1 VEGQAC
7 RTRRLFPRAGP
18 AGRLMLLAALAA
30 AAWAQSASFEAPVL
44 GYAFDAAAGSIRP
57 ILGVP
62 GAARF
67 EAPFRSEGALR
78 QAALAPWRDYAL
90 AEMDGELRIVRWDGG
105 AISSHPLDGAP
116 AEPGR
121 IAFSPSGA
129 SVALD
134 AAGRIEVWSGM
145 PERAVLTRRIEHPG
159 PVDALAVTDDGRT
172 AAVAS
177 AGTVVLYSPG
187 GAKAIAEGGRISS
200 LAFAL
205 AGSDLAIA
213 DEERNEVLLAG
224 AGVLSRDFEKPSSV
238 SFSADGGKLIV
249 ASAARS
255 AVALIDLASREVST
269 ASCDCRVE
277 TLNRARG
284 NAVFRL
290 SDSAKGHAPLFDGD
304 GAEPRIVF
312 VAAGEEWK

>member
-1 VEGQAC
+1 
-7 RTRRLFPRAGP
+7 
-18 AGRLMLLAALAA
+18 MLLAALAA

-44 GYAFDAAAGSIRP
+44 GYALDAAAGSIRP

-67 EAPFRSEGALR
+67 EAPFRLEGALLE
-78 QAALAPWRDYAL
+78 AALAPWRDYAL
-90 AEMDGELRIVRWDGG
+90 AEVNGETRMVRWDGG
-105 AISSHPLDGAP
+105 AISWHPLDGFP
-116 AEPGR
+116 ASPGR

-134 AAGRIEVWSGM
+134 AAGGIEIWSGM
-145 PERAVLTRRIEHPG
+145 PERPLLTRRIEHPG
-159 PVDALAVTDDGRT
+159 PVDALAVADDGRT

-177 AGTVVLYSPG
+177 GGTVILYSSG

-205 AGSDLAIA
+205 AGRDLAIA
-213 DEERNEVLLAG
+213 DEERNEISLAG
-224 AGVLSRDFEKPSSV
+224 IGVVSRDFEKPSSV
-238 SFSADGGKLIV
+238 AFSADGGKLIV
-249 ASAARS
+249 VSAARS
-255 AVALIDLASREVST
+255 AVALIDLAGREVST
-269 ASCDCRVE
+269 VACACRVE

-290 SDSAKGHAPLFDGD
+290 SDSAKGNAPLFDGD